1 MAGAPTPTPPTAV
14 RRPWGRTWGNA
25 APLSAAPAN
34 PASPQLAPRT
44 PPARRAVIARPPVIA
59 LLVALVLL
67 AVLAPALLSP
77 AAALAE
83 PVLGVSESF
92 WVQNWDTGG
101 YVRTQATP
109 RYVGEHVAV
118 YVDNRCSFSEY
129 LLTQLGTTFDATTY
143 PVLTTAFGSEP
154 NPGIDG
160 DPRVAILIY
169 DFNDSTHSIDGSFN
183 YQDIAPQG
191 SGSSNYR
198 EMFYLNLEAILAEP
212 DNVGALAAHEFAHL
226 ILYYRE
232 VMLDPSPNPVPEEL
246 WVLEGLTSYAEHLA
260 GYDGR
265 TNRLFQSFMNDPSL
279 NLTAWRGV
287 RGNYGASYSFVRYLA
302 EREGPDII
310 RLLANEPLDG
320 IAGID
325 VALAATGSCDTF
337 ATVFDDWV
345 VAAFLDNRTPVLP
358 PYQFVGLSAFPWTT
372 TLAGPEPLLDSA
384 AVTNYGTLYLDFPA
398 ASPEASY
405 QVVVDGADGAPLQA
419 ALISWDSAGA
429 VLPSVTRFDLAN
441 PAGGDTI
448 TVPAGH
454 DRHTLA
460 VWARGPEG
468 VDESYDLVYTGAADP
483 PGGVL
488 FLDMGGNDQT
498 FYRYTAVLLERGVI
512 RGKEIPSGSGLW
524 FWAGRDNVT
533 RAQFSKMIMLALGLH
548 TEEIENA
555 DTPTFSDVPPV
566 YDQYGYPYDYIEEAH
581 ELGVVK
587 GYGDGTFGPSKPI
600 TRAHLVLM
608 ILRGAAAA
616 GKPVPVY
623 TGSARVFA
631 DVPVTHLYYREIMTA
646 YGAGILSG
654 SLGADGRL
662 YFRPGSPAMRNHVAK
677 MTAELIEHL
686 DEAGS

>member
-1 MAGAPTPTPPTAV
+1 MRPIVIVSWAPSSAV
-14 RRPWGRTWGNA
+14 FISA
-25 APLSAAPAN
+25 LIAP
-34 PASPQLAPRT
+34 
-44 PPARRAVIARPPVIA
+44 V
-59 LLVALVLL
+59 
-67 AVLAPALLSP
+67 
-77 AAALAE
+77 AALAE
-83 PVLGVSESF
+83 PVLGVSGLSGPRTRTP
-92 WVQNWDTGG
+92 VDLRIQAAANVGG
-101 YVRTQATP
+101 VMYTW
-109 RYVGEHVAV
+109 
-118 YVDNRCSFSEY
+118 RCSFSEY
-129 LLTQLGTTFDATTY
+129 LVTQLGTTFDVTIY

-191 SGSSNYR
+191 PGPSNYR

-265 TNRLFQSFMNDPSL
+265 TNRLFQSFTNDPSL
-279 NLTAWRGV
+279 NLTVWRGV

-310 RLLANEPLDG
+310 RRLANEPLDG
-320 IAGID
+320 ITGID
-325 VALAATGSCDTF
+325 AALAAVGSDDTF

-345 VAAFLDNRTPVLP
+345 IAAFLDNRPPVLP
-358 PYQFVGLSAFPWTT
+358 PYQFVGLSAYPRTT
-372 TLAGPEPLLDSA
+372 TLAGPEPLLNSA

-405 QVVVDGADGAPLQA
+405 QAVVDGADGAPLQA

-429 VLPSVTRFDLAN
+429 VLPSVARFDLAN
-441 PAGGDTI
+441 PAGGGTI
-448 TVPAGH
+448 TVLAGH

-488 FLDMGGNDQT
+488 FLDMGGSDQT

-524 FWAGRDNVT
+524 FWSGRDNVT
-533 RAQFSKMIMLALGLH
+533 RAQPEDDNTGPGPPHWGDRKRRYPHFQRRTAGIRPVWLSLRLYRGGLRARRRAGLRGWHLRPEQADHPGALGVDDPSGRRCGRQVGARLH
-548 TEEIENA
+548 RQRESVRGRARDSSLLPGDHDRLQGRYSQRQPRCRRPSLLPPRFGGHAEPRRQ
-555 DTPTFSDVPPV
+555 DDRRVDRTPGRDWRRRRRSGKLERRGGSGEASGPAGALRAPRSSRVP
-566 YDQYGYPYDYIEEAH
+566 A
-581 ELGVVK
+581 
-587 GYGDGTFGPSKPI
+587 GTGWCH
-600 TRAHLVLM
+600 R
-608 ILRGAAAA
+608 
-616 GKPVPVY
+616 
-623 TGSARVFA
+623 
-631 DVPVTHLYYREIMTA
+631 
-646 YGAGILSG
+646 LS
-654 SLGADGRL
+654 L
-662 YFRPGSPAMRNHVAK
+662 
-677 MTAELIEHL
+677 
-686 DEAGS
+686 